1 MQTETLTLKI
11 KRNPKQQKNFDS
23 IVSSIHCSA
32 IEGGSYGIGYW
43 CDVVSY
49 KWDEK
54 DDTKFKSVIQM
65 GAEYEDDKDKRIAK
79 CRKYTIDRD
88 VIMLGIKRLA
98 MGEIKVNESYIE
110 KCAALLVTGEA
121 DMDADDADIIVQAGL
136 FNEVI
141 FG

>member
-43 CDVVSY
+43 CEVVSY

-65 GAEYEDDKDKRIAK
+65 EAEYEDDKDKRINK

-110 KCAALLVTGEA
+110 KCGALLLTGDA

>member
-1 MQTETLTLKI
+1 MQTETLTLKV
-11 KRNPKQQKNFDS
+11 KRNAKQQKEFDS

-43 CDVVSY
+43 CEIVSY

-65 GAEYEDDKDKRIAK
+65 QEEYEDDKDKRISK
-79 CRKYTIDRD
+79 LRKYTIDRD
-88 VIMLGIKRLA
+88 VIVLGIKRVA
-98 MGEIKVNESYIE
+98 MGEIQVNESYVQ
-110 KCAALLVTGEA
+110 KCGALLLTGEA

>member
-1 MQTETLTLKI
+1 MRTEAMTFKVKLNE
-11 KRNPKQQKNFDS
+11 RQQKEFDS

-43 CDVVSY
+43 CDVLSY

-65 GAEYEDDKDKRIAK
+65 HEEYEDHRQL
-79 CRKYTIDRD
+79 KYTINRD
-88 VIMLGIKRLA
+88 VIILGIKRIA
-98 MGEIKVNESYIE
+98 TGELKVNDRYVQ

>member
-1 MQTETLTLKI
+1 MQTETMTFKVKL
-11 KRNPKQQKNFDS
+11 NESQQKEFDS

-43 CDVVSY
+43 CEIVSY

-54 DDTKFKSVIQM
+54 DDTKFKSIIQM
-65 GAEYEDDKDKRIAK
+65 EAEFEDDKDERISKR
-79 CRKYTIDRD
+79 RKYTIDRD
-88 VIMLGIKRLA
+88 VIILGIKRIA
-98 MGEIKVNESYIE
+98 TGELKVNDSYVQ
-110 KCAALLVTGEA
+110 KCAALLLTGEA
-121 DMDADDADIIVQAGL
+121 DMDAEDADIIVQAGL

>member
-1 MQTETLTLKI
+1 MQTETMTLKV
-11 KRNPKQQKNFDS
+11 KRNAKQQKEFDS

-43 CDVVSY
+43 CDIVSY

-54 DDTKFKSVIQM
+54 DDTKFKSIIQM
-65 GAEYEDDKDKRIAK
+65 QEENEDDKDKRISK
-79 CRKYTIDRD
+79 LRKYTIDRD
-88 VIMLGIKRLA
+88 VIVLGIKRIA
-98 MGEIKVNESYIE
+98 MGEIQVNEAYVQ
-110 KCAALLVTGEA
+110 KCGALLLTGDA
-121 DMDADDADIIVQAGL
+121 DMDGDDADVIVQAGL

>member
-1 MQTETLTLKI
+1 MQTETMTLKV
-11 KRNPKQQKNFDS
+11 KRNAKQQKEFDS

-43 CDVVSY
+43 CEIVSY

-65 GAEYEDDKDKRIAK
+65 QEEYEDDKDKRINK

-110 KCAALLVTGEA
+110 KCGALLLTGDA

>member
-1 MQTETLTLKI
+1 MQTETMTLKV
-11 KRNPKQQKNFDS
+11 KRNAKQQKEFDS

-43 CDVVSY
+43 CDIVSY

-54 DDTKFKSVIQM
+54 DDTKFKSIIQM
-65 GAEYEDDKDKRIAK
+65 QEEYEDDKDKRIAK

-88 VIMLGIKRLA
+88 VIVLGIKRVA
-98 MGEIKVNESYIE
+98 MGEIQVNESYVQ
-110 KCAALLVTGEA
+110 KCGALLLTGEA

>member
-43 CDVVSY
+43 CEVVSY

-65 GAEYEDDKDKRIAK
+65 DAEYEDDKDKRIAK

-110 KCAALLVTGEA
+110 KCGALLLTGDA

>member
-1 MQTETLTLKI
+1 MHLKV
-11 KRNPKQQKNFDS
+11 KLNPKQQKEFDS

-32 IEGGSYGIGYW
+32 IEGGHYGIGYW
-43 CDVVSY
+43 CEVVSY

-65 GAEYEDDKDKRIAK
+65 DEESEKDTDERIAK
-79 CRKYTIDRD
+79 RRRYTIDRN
-88 VIMLGIKRLA
+88 VIIEGIKRIA
-98 MGEIKVNESYIE
+98 SGEMSVNDSYVN

-121 DMDADDADIIVQAGL
+121 DMDANDADVIVQAGL